1 MHQPL
6 FKIISIDALSATPKY
21 LQLVQGIINAVD
33 KGSLEEGQLLP
44 SINDISAE
52 MEVSRDT
59 AEKAYRQLKKR
70 GVLESVPGKGYFI
83 KKRTE
88 GPGLKVFLLFNKLS
102 AHKKIVYDAL
112 TKALGDTATID
123 LYIYHN
129 DFSLFKKIIEGR
141 RTDYTHY
148 VILPHFLE
156 GGEKAAEILNSLT
169 SGKLILL
176 DKIIPGITIP
186 FAAVYENFEED
197 IFSALEEAK
206 DKLSGYKTIKLI
218 FPEYTYYPEEIIKG
232 FKRFCQEYA
241 FTAKLVHDISCD
253 PLSAGEV
260 YISVME
266 NDLVILIERLLAEGL
281 KIGKEV
287 GVISYNE
294 TPLKKII
301 LNGITTISTDFQ
313 LMGEM
318 TAKLI
323 SEKENETWAVPFR
336 LTLRPSI

>member
-83 KKRTE
+83 RKRTD
-88 GPGLKVFLLFNKLS
+88 GPALKVFLLFNKLS

-156 GGEKAAEILNSLT
+156 GGENAAAIINTLSN
-169 SGKLILL
+169 GRLILL
-176 DKIIPGITIP
+176 DKLIPGIILP
-186 FAAVYENFEED
+186 YAAVYENFEED
-197 IFSALEEAK
+197 IFCALQEAK
-206 DKLSGYKTIKLI
+206 EKLSNYKTIKLI

-241 FTAKLVHDISCD
+241 FNAKLVHDISSET
-253 PLSAGEV
+253 LKAGEV

-266 NDLVILIERLLAEGL
+266 NDLVVLIERLLAEGL

-301 LNGITTISTDFQ
+301 LNGITSISTDFQ
-313 LMGEM
+313 LMGEI
-318 TAKLI
+318 TAMLI
-323 SEKENETWAVPFR
+323 SGKEDKKTAVPFK